1 MSGNPWS
8 QRAEKKMFNVEKV
21 RLAGAGVE
29 LPRMFPIEQRFAAE
43 SVEDLEGTIRSQ
55 VAEHDR
61 AHPVSGKRIAVT
73 VGSRG
78 IAQLDRIAITLVGAL
93 AEHGAKPFVVPAMG
107 SHGGGTAE
115 GQRHVLA
122 EYGVTEETVGAP
134 ITSSME
140 TVVITELADGTP
152 VHFDA
157 EAAQADSVV
166 VLGRVKPH
174 TDFRGTHESGLAK
187 MIGIGLGKHAGAATL
202 HRHGFEKFDTLIP
215 EVAKAA
221 LAVVP
226 FEFGMAVVENAYEDI
241 ARLELVPTERM
252 LEREAELLAEA
263 KSLMPKLLMS
273 DIDVLVVDEIGKDI
287 SGAGMDPNITGR
299 APVNT
304 DKFQAT
310 PVKRIVVLGLT
321 EHTNGNACGLGMA
334 DMTTQGCLD
343 QIEFGSFYTNSLT
356 SGVPDGARIPMALA
370 NDRDAI
376 TAALHLTRGPHER
389 PAKVVRIRNTL
400 SMPRVEV
407 SEAYAQEVAE
417 HPDMTALGEPRV
429 WEFDGDGHLPKLP
442 QIH

>member
-1 MSGNPWS
+1 
-8 QRAEKKMFNVEKV
+8 MFNVEKV
-21 RLAGAGVE
+21 RLAGADVE
-29 LPRMFPIEQRFAAE
+29 LPRMLPVEQRYAAE
-43 SVEDLEGTIRSQ
+43 SVDDLEGTIRAQ

-78 IAQLDRIAITLVGAL
+78 IAQLDRIVIALVGAL

-115 GQRHVLA
+115 GQRQVLA

-134 ITSSME
+134 VISSME
-140 TVVITELADGTP
+140 TVVITRLADGTP

-187 MIGIGLGKHAGAATL
+187 MIAIGLGKHRGAATL

-215 EVAKAA
+215 EAASAA
-221 LAVVP
+221 LDVVP
-226 FEFGMAVVENAYEDI
+226 FEFGVAVVENAYEDV
-241 ARLELVPTERM
+241 ARLELVATDRM

-299 APVNT
+299 APVNA
-304 DKFQAT
+304 DKFRAT
-310 PVKRIVVLGLT
+310 PIKRIVVLGLT
-321 EHTNGNACGLGMA
+321 EHTNGNACGLGLA
-334 DMTTQGCLD
+334 DLTTQGCVD

-376 TAALHLTRGPHER
+376 VAALHLTRGPQER

-407 SEAYAQEVAE
+407 SEAYAREVAE
-417 HPDMTALGEPRV
+417 HPDMAALGEPLP
-429 WEFDGDGHLPKLP
+429 WQFDATGRLPKLP
-442 QIH
+442 PAH

>member
-1 MSGNPWS
+1 
-8 QRAEKKMFNVEKV
+8 MFNVEKV
-21 RLAGAGVE
+21 RLAGTDVE
-29 LPRMFPIEQRFAAE
+29 LPKMLPIEQRFAAE
-43 SVEDLEGTIRSQ
+43 SVDDLEGTLRAQ

-61 AHPVSGKRIAVT
+61 AHPISGKRIAVT

-78 IAQLDRIAITLVGAL
+78 IAQLDRIVIALVGAL

-107 SHGGGTAE
+107 SHGGGTAD
-115 GQRHVLA
+115 GQRQVLA
-122 EYGVTEETVGAP
+122 EYGITEDSVGAP
-134 ITSSME
+134 VISSME
-140 TVVITELADGTP
+140 TVVVTELDDGTP

-174 TDFRGTHESGLAK
+174 TDFRGSHESGLAK
-187 MIGIGLGKHAGAATL
+187 MIAIGLGKHEGAATL

-215 EVAKAA
+215 DAARAA
-221 LAVVP
+221 LQVMP
-226 FEFGMAVVENAYEDI
+226 FEFAVAVVENAYEDV
-241 ARLELVPTERM
+241 ARLELVATERI

-299 APVNT
+299 APVNA
-304 DKFQAT
+304 DKFRAT

-321 EHTNGNACGLGMA
+321 EHTNGNACGLGLA
-334 DMTTQGCLD
+334 DLTTQGCVD

-370 NDRDAI
+370 TDRDALL
-376 TAALHLTRGPHER
+376 AALHLTRGPHER

-407 SEAYAQEVAE
+407 SEAYAQEVSE
-417 HPDMTALGEPRV
+417 HPDMRALGEPRP
-429 WEFDGDGHLPKLP
+429 WEFDADGRLPKLP
-442 QIH
+442 PVH

>member
-1 MSGNPWS
+1 
-8 QRAEKKMFNVEKV
+8 MFNVEKV
-21 RLAGAGVE
+21 RLAGTDVQ
-29 LPRMFPIEQRFAAE
+29 LPRMLPIEQRFAAE
-43 SVEDLEGTIRSQ
+43 SVDDLEGSIRSQ

-61 AHPVSGKRIAVT
+61 SHPISGKRIAVT

-78 IAQLDRIAITLVGAL
+78 IAQLDRIVIALVGAL

-107 SHGGGTAE
+107 SHGGGTAD
-115 GQRHVLA
+115 GQRQVLA
-122 EYGVTEETVGAP
+122 EYGVTEDTIGAP
-134 ITSSME
+134 VISSME
-140 TVVITELADGTP
+140 TVVITELDDGTP

-174 TDFRGTHESGLAK
+174 TDFRGSHESGLAK
-187 MIGIGLGKHAGAATL
+187 MIAIGLGKHRGAATL
-202 HRHGFEKFDTLIP
+202 HRHGFEKFDSLIP
-215 EVAKAA
+215 DAARAA
-221 LAVVP
+221 LGVVA
-226 FEFGMAVVENAYEDI
+226 FEFAVAVVENAYEDI
-241 ARLELVPTERM
+241 ARLELVATERI
-252 LEREAELLAEA
+252 LDREAELLAEA

-299 APVNT
+299 APVNA
-304 DKFQAT
+304 DKFRAT

-321 EHTNGNACGLGMA
+321 EHTNGNACGLGLA
-334 DMTTQGCLD
+334 DLTTQGCVD

-370 NDRDAI
+370 TDRDALL
-376 TAALHLTRGPHER
+376 AALHLTRGPHER

-407 SEAYAQEVAE
+407 SEAYAQEVSE
-417 HPDMTALGEPRV
+417 HPDMRALGEPRP
-429 WEFDGDGHLPKLP
+429 WEFDADGRLPKLP
-442 QIH
+442 PVH